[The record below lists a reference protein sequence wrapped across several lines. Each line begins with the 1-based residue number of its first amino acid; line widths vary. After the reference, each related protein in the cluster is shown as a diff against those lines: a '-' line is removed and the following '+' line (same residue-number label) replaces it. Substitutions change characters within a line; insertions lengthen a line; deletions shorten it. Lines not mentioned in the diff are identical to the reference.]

1 MEYTV
6 VVSPMKDMGT
16 QVQNSLWFHRRLN
29 GATAARLTPDQKVG
43 SSNLSWVIGAIGPC
57 CLLFLLVAIRG

>member
-16 QVQNSLWFHRRLN
+16 QVQNSLWLHRRLN

-43 SSNLSWVIGAIGPC
+43 SSNLSWVTHADFVRVHC
-57 CLLFLLVAIRG
+57 HV